1 MKLLVDMSTMDR
13 YVTFGNF
20 IHSCVVHYYK
30 VALGQI
36 RGGKDLCEHINS
48 TGIPDDIGLITA
60 CVDKGDYG
68 INVTLILMKIDAIK
82 RIIYSQN
89 MRMIYLVNFDS
100 DFYHCFQVKILEDLN
115 DLFTVKSTTLTKIQH
130 VLPFDL
136 FTIDDVTSLDKK
148 DVMLYFTNF
157 YDRNINQNW
166 PLVP

>member
-1 MKLLVDMSTMDR
+1 
-13 YVTFGNF
+13 
-20 IHSCVVHYYK
+20 
-30 VALGQI
+30 
-36 RGGKDLCEHINS
+36 
-48 TGIPDDIGLITA
+48 
-60 CVDKGDYG
+60 
-68 INVTLILMKIDAIK
+68 
-82 RIIYSQN
+82 
-89 MRMIYLVNFDS
+89 MIYLVNFDS
-100 DFYHCFQVKILEDLN
+100 DFYHCFQVKILEEDLN